1 MIPVTSLKDGLNI
14 YFFNFSETMAS
25 SLPMKTTKKPEAQ
38 PKSRHCAFCLN
49 ESPDTKTCSGCNK
62 RAYCSVACQ
71 EKDWS
76 PSGQGQ
82 GHKNWCKVACCE
94 EDVDWKVQ
102 EVPGKGLG
110 LVALKDIPA
119 MARVLVDRFRTWEE
133 AKDDPRLA
141 GIKIHNSFLC

>member
-14 YFFNFSETMAS
+14 FFFNFSETMAS
-25 SLPMKTTKKPEAQ
+25 SLPMKTTEKPEAL
-38 PKSRHCAFCLN
+38 PKSRHCAFCLK
-49 ESPDTKTCSGCNK
+49 ESPGMKTCSGCNK

-71 EKDWS
+71 KKDWS
-76 PSGQGQ
+76 PSGQ

-94 EDVDWKVQ
+94 EDIDWKVQ

-119 MARVLVDRFRTWEE
+119 MARVVVDRYYTFEE
-133 AKDDPRLA
+133 AKADPRLA
-141 GIKIHNSFLC
+141 GIKTHNSFLC